1 MDVSICVVAS
11 HKPTDALLMN
21 THKYNENALNG
32 REREKIK
39 ARATIE
45 RNSNAM
51 IVWLERALL
60 HVNFKFFDKNY
71 IVRWVVDV
79 ELTAKLWV

>member
-1 MDVSICVVAS
+1 MREPFNEQRDSMYLLYSRIAIPWQQKKRICYMDVSICVVAS

-51 IVWLERALL
+51 IV
-60 HVNFKFFDKNY
+60 
-71 IVRWVVDV
+71 
-79 ELTAKLWV
+79 